1 MRCPARVLCIAV
13 VTAGWLF
20 PAALAHAQLPDLGG
34 GGGGGDVNLPVDP
47 GNLPGD
53 LGNPS
58 GDLGG
63 LGGLGGIGGGG
74 SNADPGGQLLVPN
87 VVVVDHAAAVKAVQ
101 DHRALPLNDILANTA
116 KTYRGKVIDVE
127 LVRTQQKLLYQVKL
141 LDRGT
146 VSLVYFDAT
155 NGRAAAAPR

>member
-1 MRCPARVLCIAV
+1 MAELEFQRFFSFFCVMLFEMRCPARVLCIAV

-34 GGGGGDVNLPVDP
+34 GGGGGGGDVNLPVDP

-58 GDLGG
+58 SDLGG

-74 SNADPGGQLLVPN
+74 SNADPGGQVLVPN
-87 VVVVDHAAAVKAVQ
+87 VV
-101 DHRALPLNDILANTA
+101 
-116 KTYRGKVIDVE
+116 
-127 LVRTQQKLLYQVKL
+127 
-141 LDRGT
+141 
-146 VSLVYFDAT
+146 
-155 NGRAAAAPR
+155 